1 METNV
6 GVDGE
11 KLSGGQKQITF
22 LIRELIGDKKIFIL
36 DEPTSALD
44 EKNKQLESNKISQ
57 GAVYLK
63 GSNLNEMM

>member
-1 METNV
+1 MESNNILNHSYWEKKHIYCKYDLIVIGSGIV
-6 GVDGE
+6 G
-11 KLSGGQKQITF
+11 LSAAISFK
-22 LIRELIGDKKIFIL
+22 
-36 DEPTSALD
+36 